1 MKVTVDLSVCQGYA
15 NCVVE
20 ADTIFD
26 IDDGTGKVV
35 VLIETVPDDLAEGAR
50 AAAASCPV
58 SAISI
63 EE

>member
-1 MKVTVDLSVCQGYA
+1 MKVSVDLDTCQGYA

-20 ADTIFD
+20 ADAIFD
-26 IDDGTGKVV
+26 IDDDTGKAI
-35 VLIETVPDDLAEGAR
+35 VLQPTVPDDLVEAAK

-58 SAISI
+58 DAISI